1 VSAIGS
7 ISQTIRD
14 ISGIATTIAAAV
26 EQQDSATR
34 AAEPRRAARNRL
46 QPQVTPFAVTLI
58 CIWRTSQLLIS
69 F

>member
-1 VSAIGS
+1 VSAIDS

-14 ISGIATTIAAAV
+14 ISGIATTIAAAG
-26 EQQDSATR
+26 EEQDS
-34 AAEPRRAARNRL
+34 AEPRRAARNRL